1 MPGGTS
7 RLALNWPPQVM
18 LAIFGPLL
26 SILTSLFG
34 GISGGVLAV
43 LESLAGSLGVRFYA
57 GLSVGLIITDN
68 AVRKVAID
76 LGKAVI
82 GAIL

>member
-1 MPGGTS
+1 
-7 RLALNWPPQVM
+7 M
-18 LAIFGPLL
+18 LAILGPLL
-26 SILTSLFG
+26 SIVTSLFG

-43 LESLAGSLGVRFYA
+43 LESLAGSLGVRFYI
-57 GLSVGLIITDN
+57 GLAVGLIITDN
-68 AVRKVAID
+68 AVRDVAID